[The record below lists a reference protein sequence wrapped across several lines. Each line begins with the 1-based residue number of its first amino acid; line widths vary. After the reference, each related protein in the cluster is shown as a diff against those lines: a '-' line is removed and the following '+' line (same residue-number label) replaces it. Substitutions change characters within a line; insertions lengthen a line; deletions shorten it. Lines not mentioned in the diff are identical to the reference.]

1 MPPKLGPARGRAL
14 RSVGALSAV
23 GLSFVMAVVI
33 GAAIG
38 YALDRW
44 LGTSPWLFLICFFLG
59 VAAGMRAVFH
69 TVAATSRDD
78 G

>member
-14 RSVGALSAV
+14 RNIGALSAV

-38 YALDRW
+38 YVLDRW

-59 VAAGMRAVFH
+59 VAAGMRAVFR

>member
-1 MPPKLGPARGRAL
+1 
-14 RSVGALSAV
+14 V

-38 YALDRW
+38 YGLDRW

-59 VAAGMRAVFH
+59 LVAGMRAVFR
-69 TVAATSRDD
+69 TVAAASRDD

>member
-14 RSVGALSAV
+14 RSIGALSAV

-78 G
+78 K